1 MLTSLYL
8 TKVLPASTPS
18 AALNIIV
25 MVGPS
30 LIIRW
35 IAIPIATT
43 AAKIGMTQTMEIR
56 VCLLGCTVAWGKLSR
71 SMISAMLIA
80 PVYAGIQNQT
90 RVEKLRRKHRD
101 CHGLIR
107 DDQYNF

>member
-1 MLTSLYL
+1 
-8 TKVLPASTPS
+8 
-18 AALNIIV
+18 
-25 MVGPS
+25 
-30 LIIRW
+30 
-35 IAIPIATT
+35 
-43 AAKIGMTQTMEIR
+43 
-56 VCLLGCTVAWGKLSR
+56 
-71 SMISAMLIA
+71 MLIA